1 MLNKIKTCKH
11 QFESFLSEKL
21 ACTLPVMTEKY
32 NIKYQNISVYKRIF
46 LAYMKNSCSKK
57 KVDELLILQKFQEN
71 LQST

>member
-32 NIKYQNISVYKRIF
+32 NIKYQNISVEENFPRLYEFF
-46 LAYMKNSCSKK
+46 LLFKK
-57 KVDELLILQKFQEN
+57 KRKRKG
-71 LQST
+71 